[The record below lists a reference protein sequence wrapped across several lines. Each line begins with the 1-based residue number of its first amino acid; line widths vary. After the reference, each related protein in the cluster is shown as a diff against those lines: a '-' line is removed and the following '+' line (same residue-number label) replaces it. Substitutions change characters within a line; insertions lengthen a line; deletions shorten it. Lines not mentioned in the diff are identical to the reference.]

1 MKELI
6 YAGPSKLEWQE
17 SAEPTINDPMQAL
30 VRPIASAFCDLD
42 RRIRAGV
49 TPFRPGFAIG
59 HEAVGEVV
67 EIGESV
73 TSVRRGDLVSIPWK
87 ISCGKCSQC
96 LFGRT
101 SACTAVR
108 KYASYGTPVGGQWG
122 GLFSELVNVPFAD
135 AMLVVLPDG
144 TDPVAL
150 SAVSDN
156 LTDAWVAARRP
167 LAAGRKDARVLV
179 VGGTESI
186 GVLATQLSVAAGA
199 AEVTYYDSDAVRNE
213 MAAKAGARIHEGD
226 ESLLHEQFDYTIS
239 ATRDPEKLRASLLAL
254 APGGHC
260 SCIGIIFDDPK
271 IPLFSMYLR
280 DVTLSV
286 GLCSVRPHMSKVID
300 LVATGQCDPM
310 SLTTVVSTDEAPDAL
325 AAHTAGK
332 VVVIRPRLFRN

>member
-6 YAGPSKLEWQE
+6 YSGPSKLEWLE
-17 SAEPTINDPMQAL
+17 GPEPSITTPEQAL

-42 RRIRAGV
+42 RRIRAGL
-49 TPFRPGFAIG
+49 TPFPPGFAIG

-67 EIGESV
+67 EVGGSV
-73 TSVRRGDLVSIPWK
+73 TGVRRGDLVSIPWK
-87 ISCGKCSQC
+87 ISCGKCAQC

-101 SACTAVR
+101 SACTAVT
-108 KYASYGTPVGGQWG
+108 KHASYGTPVGGRWG

-135 AMLVVLPDG
+135 AMLVSLPKG
-144 TDPVAL
+144 IEPAAVA
-150 SAVSDN
+150 AVSDN

-167 LAAGRKDARVLV
+167 MAAGRKDARVLV
-179 VGGTESI
+179 VGGTESL
-186 GVLATQLSVAAGA
+186 GVLAAQLSVAAGA
-199 AEVTYYDSDAVRNE
+199 AQVTYYDTDAARNE

-226 ESLLHEQFDYTIS
+226 EGTLHEQFDFTIS
-239 ATRDPEKLRASLLAL
+239 ATRDPAKLRASLLAL

-260 SCIGIIFDDPK
+260 SCIGIIFEDPK

-286 GLCSVRPHMSKVID
+286 GLCSVRPHMPKVLD

-310 SLTTVVSTDEAPDAL
+310 SLTTVVSTEEAPEAL
-325 AAHTAGK
+325 SAYAGK
-332 VVVIRPRLFRN
+332 VVVVRPRLFGN